1 MPFLSNKSAQV
12 TSWDQITFLACTS
25 LTASAN
31 TKFQGKECKW
41 IMSKS
46 KPVTECLSMD
56 AQAHCGCTASEYLQN
71 SRAWQCSGTQH
82 KRTDL
87 SALPR
92 KIKYK
97 ESSKNTLG
105 CISTAG
111 VLMFTPEYCS
121 NKKKGQPEFIHAS
134 TDEGRWNQREVRVKY
149 VSVFLP
155 PKRGPFLKEGSLSF
169 ELQKPFLW
177 SESQAGAAKEP
188 IVCLLPLRWPLLC
201 PPPLPSLIFASA
213 GRSEDPSSLQSPIK
227 ATFFTF

>member
-12 TSWDQITFLACTS
+12 TSWDQTTFLACTS

-41 IMSKS
+41 ITSKS
-46 KPVTECLSMD
+46 KPVTECLSTD

-71 SRAWQCSGTQH
+71 SHARILSAWQCSGTRH

-87 SALPR
+87 TALPR

-121 NKKKGQPEFIHAS
+121 NKKKRSARIHS
-134 TDEGRWNQREVRVKY
+134 CIDWWRKVKPKGSESEICLS
-149 VSVFLP
+149 VSP
-155 PKRGPFLKEGSLSF
+155 SKERSLS
-169 ELQKPFLW
+169 
-177 SESQAGAAKEP
+177 
-188 IVCLLPLRWPLLC
+188 
-201 PPPLPSLIFASA
+201 
-213 GRSEDPSSLQSPIK
+213 
-227 ATFFTF
+227 